1 MTVEP
6 AQPSSA
12 VRGAPV
18 RAPRMADTSPC
29 IGLVCPTLWDEAEI
43 PGLVASGRYRVRPF
57 GDDASE
63 HPQSFD
69 ADAFIDA
76 AARHFEA
83 QGVDGILA
91 SDDYPG
97 TPVAAFIAQR
107 LGFPGPSPEAV
118 LLCQHKYYARLA
130 QHAAVPHAVPP
141 FWLVDPRD
149 LGRARAQV
157 RFPAFVKPVKSFFS
171 LLAQPVGDERELA
184 AVVARADGH
193 LREFVKPL
201 NQLLARFPRFERD
214 GAHLIAEG
222 LLRGRQVTVEGC
234 AWRGEVRI
242 VGIVDSIMYPGTI
255 SFRRFEYP
263 SALDADVQRRM
274 GEIAGAFI
282 GAIGF
287 GDGLFNVE
295 MMFDPEADTIHIIEV
310 NPRMCPQF
318 ADLMEKVNGVNT
330 YEIALDI
337 AAGRR
342 PVIHREG
349 ARFAAAASL
358 VPRLFEDRRVERVP
372 GPADLE
378 RLARDFPDAR
388 LKVLCREGRR
398 LGDELQD
405 GSSYRY
411 AVLNVGG
418 ESRGH
423 VIERGAEALAL
434 LPFAFGPAAA

>member
-1 MTVEP
+1 MPRDP
-6 AQPSSA
+6 AEPSSVLRDA
-12 VRGAPV
+12 HVAARVA
-18 RAPRMADTSPC
+18 AAAPC
-29 IGLVCPTLWDEAEI
+29 IGLVCPTMWDEAEV
-43 PGLVASGRYRVRPF
+43 PALVASGRYRVRPY

-63 HPQSFD
+63 HPQDFD

-76 AARHFEA
+76 AVRHFGA
-83 QGVDGILA
+83 LGVDGILA

-97 TPVAAFIAQR
+97 TPVAALVAQR
-107 LGFPGPSPEAV
+107 LGLPGPSPEAV

-130 QHAAVPHAVPP
+130 QREVVAHAVPP
-141 FWLVDPRD
+141 FWLVDPCD
-149 LGRARAQV
+149 LERARREV

-171 LLAQPVGDERELA
+171 LHAQPVRDADELA
-184 AVVARADGH
+184 AMLPRAAGH
-193 LREFVKPL
+193 LREFVRPL
-201 NQLLARFPRFERD
+201 NQMLARFPRFEHD
-214 GAHLIAEG
+214 AGHLLAEG

-263 SALDADVQRRM
+263 SALDAQVQERM
-274 GEIAGAFI
+274 GAIARAFI

-287 GDGLFNVE
+287 GDGLFNIE
-295 MMFDPEADTIHIIEV
+295 MMFDPDAGSVHIIEV

-342 PVIHREG
+342 PAITREG

-358 VPRLFEDRRVERVP
+358 VPRLFEDRRVTRVP
-372 GPADLE
+372 GPGDLE
-378 RLARDFPDAR
+378 RLAREFPDAR
-388 LKVLCREGRR
+388 LKVLCREGHR
-398 LGDELQD
+398 LGEELQD

-411 AVLNVGG
+411 AVLNIGG
-418 ESRGH
+418 DSREH
-423 VIERGAEALAL
+423 AIARGARALGL
-434 LPFAFGPAAA
+434 LPFGFEPVGA